1 MVVTLPLHISVPDGH
16 QVVALPETGD
26 HGEAALFYPHQHYR
40 SVPSHT
46 EPKTLRS
53 VLPQLDAPGSSPVV
67 FGRENSLW
75 PKFLEKVTHSMSREV
90 WEGQSELDGGGWK
103 NWRRLQQLLEVV
115 LLVDLLVE
123 LQRSLVALL
132 ENLLQGVLL
141 PQLSAHPVHPEGLL
155 MSQ

>member
-26 HGEAALFYPHQHYR
+26 HGEAALFHPHQHYR
-40 SVPSHT
+40 SVPSHA

-53 VLPQLDAPGSSPVV
+53 VLSQLDVSGSSPVV
-67 FGRENSLW
+67 LGRENSLW
-75 PKFLEKVTHSMSREV
+75 PKLLEKVTHSVSREV

-103 NWRRLQQLLEVV
+103 NWWRLQQLLEVV

-123 LQRSLVALL
+123 LQRLLVALF

-155 MSQ
+155 MS